1 MEDHTAEVTAQLGAQ
16 MAALTAAIPGLLA
29 MGPNAAQLVVMGKA
43 MFQGALQIPA
53 ASPVQAS
60 YVEGIRALAA
70 AVAQGRTRDG

>member
-16 MAALTAAIPGLLA
+16 MASLINAVPMILAL
-29 MGPNAAQLVVMGKA
+29 GPNTEQLINMGKA

-60 YVEGIRALAA
+60 YLQSIQELAGILTQNRMPP
-70 AVAQGRTRDG
+70 T